1 MGDIFDAFTDD
12 PVEAPRSAEEATR
25 VRRRERQL
33 REQRRRKRR
42 LRSAAILTL
51 VVALLVGLLI
61 TLVPRVSNLLNS
73 ESPIARIV
81 GGDEDYAEGEE
92 GEPVEVTIPEGSSGA
107 DMAAILENAGV
118 IKSRK
123 TFIEAFTADPGAG
136 SIQPGTY
143 SLPTKIPAQK
153 ALDLLKDHD
162 GQRID
167 LSITIP
173 EGFTARQVHERVAN
187 VLNIPVEEVL
197 AAAEDASAI
206 GLPAE
211 ADGNPEGWYAPGTEL
226 FAPDAKAA
234 DVLGRFVANRV
245 SQLDELGVAPED
257 RERTLILASI
267 IEREVN
273 LPEYYPQVARVIE
286 NRLTDTSSVN
296 GRLQMDSTV
305 LYGVGKTGG
314 IPTKAELEDDNPYN
328 TYRHA
333 GLPPSPIGSPGSGA
347 VKAALNP
354 ADGDWL
360 YFVTVDLASGE
371 TLFSATLEEHNEN
384 VQKLNAW
391 LEAHPDY
398 GKDEAEK
405 EAE

>member
-1 MGDIFDAFTDD
+1 MGDIFDAFTEDT
-12 PVEAPRSAEEATR
+12 VEAPTTAEEASR
-25 VRRRERQL
+25 ARYRERQI

-51 VVALLVGLLI
+51 VTALLVGLLL
-61 TLVPRVSNLLNS
+61 TLVPRVANLFGS
-73 ESPIARIV
+73 ESPIARLV
-81 GGDEDYAEGEE
+81 GGDEDFDGDEAGD
-92 GEPVEVTIPEGSSGA
+92 PIEVTIPEGSSGA
-107 DMAAILENAGV
+107 DMAAILDNAGI

-123 TFIEAFTADPGAG
+123 TFIDAFTADPGAG

-143 SLPTKIPAQK
+143 MLPTKIPAQQ

-167 LSITIP
+167 LTITVP

-187 VLNIPVEEVL
+187 VLDVPLEEVE
-197 AAAEDASAI
+197 AAAGDAEAI

-211 ADGNPEGWYAPGTEL
+211 AKGNPEGWYAPGTEL
-226 FAPDAKAA
+226 FAPTAKPAE
-234 DVLGRFVANRV
+234 VLARFVANRAL
-245 SQLDELGVAPED
+245 QLDELGVPAED
-257 RERTLILASI
+257 RERTLIVASI

-286 NRLTDTSSVN
+286 NRLADSSSVN

-314 IPTKAELEDDNPYN
+314 IPTKDELENDNPYN
-328 TYRHA
+328 TYRNA
-333 GLPPSPIGSPGSGA
+333 GLPPTPIGSPGAGA
-347 VKAALNP
+347 IKAAQDP

-360 YFVTVDLASGE
+360 YFVTVDLSSGE
-371 TLFSATLEEHNEN
+371 TLFSATLDEHNEN
-384 VQKLNAW
+384 VKKLNEW
-391 LEAHPDY
+391 IEAHPDY